1 MQLGIRAFLDDCLK
15 AGRSRSSAYK
25 YYIMGLDK
33 AGNGVD
39 LKTHLERG
47 ASLRQLTEAWLNTWE
62 GPMDDV

>member
-33 AGNGVD
+33 TGNKIDINVH
-39 LKTHLERG
+39 LKRG
-47 ASLRQLTEAWLNTWE
+47 ECLHQLTEAWLNTWE
-62 GPMDDV
+62 DPVDEV